1 MTVEI
6 LSGNTW
12 FDITPWIAW
21 QGLTFSRNDIDAPNT
36 GRDMSGTMHRGRVA
50 IKEKMNI
57 TTRPL
62 TRNNVAALETLIA
75 PEYFQVRVTPYP
87 KTNAAH
93 VMTMY
98 SNNVSKSY
106 VIFKERWDGM
116 PNEDFQTV
124 KFPLIEM

>member
-21 QGLTFSRNDIDAPNT
+21 QGLTFSRNDIDAPYA